1 MSPVIAVLG
10 YYDTTVLIAVVGL
23 YVLLAVL
30 WVIYSLVD
38 RESERSAAA
47 ISIERRRQTPS
58 DAVDVNEL
66 QREIVLLRRQADES
80 EENIQVLQESV
91 DRIRLLLQLQMQQ
104 QEYREQSETESVVVH
119 HAEDTDADADN
130 NDDKADLA
138 ADNIVSIGQPLLDRF
153 ADYSPYADPEM
164 GVILTKRPENSD
176 DLTRIWGVGAVNQ
189 DLLNQNGVFY
199 FEQIANWN
207 DYNIWKFNEILSF
220 KGRIERE
227 QWVDQARRLADQADA
242 SEKQAA

>member
-119 HAEDTDADADN
+119 HAEDTDAD
-130 NDDKADLA
+130 DDKADLA

-153 ADYSPYADPEM
+153 ADYSPYAC
-164 GVILTKRPENSD
+164 
-176 DLTRIWGVGAVNQ
+176 
-189 DLLNQNGVFY
+189 LLY
-199 FEQIANWN
+199 T
-207 DYNIWKFNEILSF
+207 SPSP
-220 KGRIERE
+220 R
-227 QWVDQARRLADQADA
+227 DQRGSRMPSSA
-242 SEKQAA
+242 